1 MKKINVLFAML
12 LLATGVFAQTTYKV
26 DNSHSSLGFTIT
38 HLDDFGSGGQ
48 V

>member
-26 DNSHSSLGFTIT
+26 DNSHSKLGFTIYSFG
-38 HLDDFGSGGQ
+38 DFGSGRQ